1 MKLNLPVIK
10 SPARSLFT
18 LLGAVILAIIHQ
30 YLFFE
35 HAPGLSIP
43 IFILLFYGFI
53 LGFAGDRLHERS
65 PFAIF
70 LFAVIS
76 MLSLTYLL
84 FDNPIFYVLNI
95 LILPVLVAYHVTL
108 LLGYNPQV
116 WWKTGIIKDILSH
129 LIPRTLRHI
138 PTAFASVS
146 YAYSKRVN
154 EGSRAVSRK
163 IVFGLAISAP
173 LVIIVISLLSSADG
187 MFERVMFGIPRWLDE
202 ITYSEGFFR
211 FMWILL
217 LTLFFFGY
225 VYGFIQPVSVRKTD
239 PETGHWREEDITD
252 TQEGSVSKGEP
263 EWRLVTETAGTK
275 NRISES
281 NRDSLHLRL
290 DPIIASTVLT
300 MVNVVYLVFVILQF
314 TYLFGAFEGALP
326 EGMTYADYA
335 RRGFAEL
342 MLVALLNFGILMG
355 VLLYT
360 DDKGSAVL
368 RIFQKV
374 LLYILVICSIIILYS
389 AFSRLALYEEAY
401 GFTYLRYLVHA
412 FMLLLAILMVI
423 AGLRIH
429 FERIPLAKCYIVFGL
444 AAYVAI
450 NYAGMD
456 TYIAEKNIERYHIHQ
471 KMDPYFLSSLS
482 MDAVPVLIEFS
493 SEYPEIQNNLQA
505 DYNRLNEREQAWPSF
520 NVAEY
525 RAHQALKAYFE
536 QE

>member
-1 MKLNLPVIK
+1 M
-10 SPARSLFT
+10 
-18 LLGAVILAIIHQ
+18 
-30 YLFFE
+30 
-35 HAPGLSIP
+35 
-43 IFILLFYGFI
+43 
-53 LGFAGDRLHERS
+53 
-65 PFAIF
+65 
-70 LFAVIS
+70 
-76 MLSLTYLL
+76 
-84 FDNPIFYVLNI
+84 
-95 LILPVLVAYHVTL
+95 
-108 LLGYNPQV
+108 
-116 WWKTGIIKDILSH
+116 
-129 LIPRTLRHI
+129 
-138 PTAFASVS
+138 
-146 YAYSKRVN
+146 
-154 EGSRAVSRK
+154 
-163 IVFGLAISAP
+163 
-173 LVIIVISLLSSADG
+173 
-187 MFERVMFGIPRWLDE
+187 
-202 ITYSEGFFR
+202 
-211 FMWILL
+211 
-217 LTLFFFGY
+217 
-225 VYGFIQPVSVRKTD
+225 RKTD
-239 PETGHWREEDITD
+239 PETAHWKEADIATP
-252 TQEGSVSKGEP
+252 QEGDLSKGEP
-263 EWRLVTETAGTK
+263 EWRSLAETAGTK
-275 NRISES
+275 DRISES
-281 NRDSLHLRL
+281 GPDSHRLRL

-360 DDKGSAVL
+360 DDSGSGVL
-368 RIFQKV
+368 RIIQKV

-429 FERIPLAKCYIVFGL
+429 FERIPLAKCYIVFGF

-493 SEYPEIQNNLQA
+493 REYPEIQNDLKA

>member
-1 MKLNLPVIK
+1 MKLILPVIT
-10 SPARSLFT
+10 SPARSLYT
-18 LLGAVILAIIHQ
+18 LLGAVMLAIIHQ
-30 YLFFE
+30 YLFYA

-53 LGFAGDRLHERS
+53 LGFAGDRLHGLS

-70 LFAVIS
+70 MFAVIF
-76 MLSLTYLL
+76 MLSITYLL

-95 LILPVLVAYHVTL
+95 LIIPTLVAYHVTL
-108 LLGYNPQV
+108 LLGYKPRP
-116 WWKTGIIKDILSH
+116 WWKAGIMKDMLLH
-129 LIPRTLRHI
+129 LIPRNLRHF
-138 PTAFASVS
+138 PTAFTSITS
-146 YAYSKRVN
+146 SYSKRVN

-163 IVFGLAISAP
+163 ILFGLAISAP

-187 MFERVMFGIPRWLDE
+187 MFERLMFGIPRWLDE
-202 ITYSEGFFR
+202 VTYSEGFFR
-211 FMWILL
+211 FMWIFLF
-217 LTLFFFGY
+217 TLFFFGY
-225 VYGFIQPVSVRKTD
+225 VYGFVQPVSARKMD
-239 PETGHWREEDITD
+239 SEIAYWKETNTSTAHEGDI
-252 TQEGSVSKGEP
+252 SKGEF
-263 EWRLVTETAGTK
+263 EWDTGTTVIK
-275 NRISES
+275 DKIHES
-281 NRDSLHLRL
+281 NSDTLRL
-290 DPIIASTVLT
+290 RIDPIIASTVLT

-342 MLVALLNFGILMG
+342 MLVALLNFGILMTI
-355 VLLYT
+355 LLYT
-360 DDKGSAVL
+360 ENRGSSRL
-368 RIFQKV
+368 RLFQKGM
-374 LLYILVICSIIILYS
+374 LYILVICSIIILYS
-389 AFSRLALYEEAY
+389 AFSRLTMYEEAY
-401 GFTYLRYLVHA
+401 GFTYLRFLVHA
-412 FMLLLAILMVI
+412 FMLLLAVLMVI

-471 KMDPYFLSSLS
+471 KMDTYFLSSLS

-493 SEYPEIQNNLQA
+493 RENPEIQIDLRA
-505 DYNRLNEREQAWPSF
+505 DYNRLNEREQAWWSF
-520 NVAEY
+520 NLAEY
-525 RAHQALKAYFE
+525 RAHQALKEYFE